1 MKTLFA
7 FFVLLFVIPANAGA
21 IDEIAALEKH
31 KTVAAENKL
40 AQQRAAPN
48 AKPQTFRLSN
58 GQVLNITDWQIV
70 HFMKSDCRY
79 CQQFNPVL
87 NATAQQLGIP
97 VFVYSFDGLGDS
109 TFSNVLPVT
118 PDVIGDFFPELPQV
132 TPTDFVVNT
141 QTLVAIPVSQGMLS
155 AEMFIN
161 RLEQSFLL
169 VEKLGVLQ

>member
-7 FFVLLFVIPANAGA
+7 FFVLLFVIPANAGV

-31 KTVAAENKL
+31 KTVVAENKL
-40 AQQRAAPN
+40 VQQRAAPK
-48 AKPQTFRLSN
+48 AKPLNFRLST
-58 GQVLNITDWQIV
+58 GKVLNITHWQIV

-87 NATAQQLGIP
+87 NTVVQQLGIP

-118 PDVIGDFFPELPQV
+118 PDVIGEFFPELPQV
-132 TPTDFVVNT
+132 TPTDFIVNT

-155 AEMFIN
+155 AEMFVN
-161 RLEQSFLL
+161 RLEQSFGLA
-169 VEKLGVLQ
+169 EKLGVLQ

>member
-7 FFVLLFVIPANAGA
+7 FFVLLLVIPANAGV

-31 KTVAAENKL
+31 KTAAGNNPT
-40 AQQRAAPN
+40 QHSPAPK

-58 GQVLNITDWQIV
+58 GQAINITHWQIV
-70 HFMKSDCRY
+70 HFMKSDCQY

-87 NATAQQLGIP
+87 NATAQQRGIP

-118 PDVIGDFFPELPQV
+118 PDVIGEFFPELPQV
-132 TPTDFVVNT
+132 TPTDFIINT
-141 QTLVAIPVSQGMLS
+141 QTLVAIPVSQGMMS
-155 AEMFIN
+155 ATAFVN
-161 RLEQSFLL
+161 RLEQSFRLA
-169 VEKLGVLQ
+169 EKLGVLQ

>member
-1 MKTLFA
+1 MKILFA
-7 FFVLLFVIPANAGA
+7 FLVLLFVIPANAGT

-31 KTVAAENKL
+31 KAVATSLQNK
-40 AQQRAAPN
+40 QQIEPK
-48 AKPQTFRLSN
+48 AKPQTFHLSN
-58 GQVLNITDWQIV
+58 GQAINITHWQIV
-70 HFMKSDCRY
+70 HFMKSDCPF

-87 NATAQQLGIP
+87 NATSQQLGIP

-118 PDVIGDFFPELPQV
+118 PDVISEFFPELPQV
-132 TPTDFVVNT
+132 TPTDFIVNT

-155 AEMFIN
+155 ATAFVN

-169 VEKLGVLQ
+169 AEKLGVL